1 MEKYFQLKDQYERF
15 SPEVISLWDKV
26 EAGDPNV
33 EQVEMSQGKA
43 IEVSPKDNEKIIWTF
58 GLAGCYA
65 CLLFTEHPDGTRNAV
80 LTHYPPTEI
89 LQNSKTLQ
97 ELIGQSKKMKGAS
110 IKQIVLVVPGE
121 WVKDPITNK
130 YSLRVQNQ
138 QTADFL
144 ALAVQAELD
153 EVEVRLEPYSVVQM
167 EGRKDEGT
175 FLVYVPPK
183 GKGVVRYRTWFSH
196 GTLGT

>member
-43 IEVSPKDNEKIIWTF
+43 IEVSPEDNEKIIWTF

-80 LTHYPPTEI
+80 LTTTHQLKY
-89 LQNSKTLQ
+89 LKT
-97 ELIGQSKKMKGAS
+97 
-110 IKQIVLVVPGE
+110 
-121 WVKDPITNK
+121 
-130 YSLRVQNQ
+130 
-138 QTADFL
+138 
-144 ALAVQAELD
+144 
-153 EVEVRLEPYSVVQM
+153 
-167 EGRKDEGT
+167 
-175 FLVYVPPK
+175 
-183 GKGVVRYRTWFSH
+183 
-196 GTLGT
+196 

>member
-1 MEKYFQLKDQYERF
+1 
-15 SPEVISLWDKV
+15 
-26 EAGDPNV
+26 
-33 EQVEMSQGKA
+33 MSQGKA
-43 IEVSPKDNEKIIWTF
+43 IEVSPEDNEKIIWTF

-65 CLLFTEHPDGTRNAV
+65 CLVFTEHPDGTRNAV

-89 LQNSKTLQ
+89 PQNLTTLQ
-97 ELIGQSKKMKGAS
+97 ELIGQSEKMKGAS

-130 YSLRVQNQ
+130 CSLRVKDQ
-138 QTADFL
+138 QAANFL
-144 ALAVQAELD
+144 ALAVQAKLGF
-153 EVEVRLEPYSVVQM
+153 EVEVRLEPYFVDQM
-167 EGRKDEGT
+167 EVKKDEGT

-196 GTLGT
+196 GTLGTQELKN

>member
-1 MEKYFQLKDQYERF
+1 M
-15 SPEVISLWDKV
+15 
-26 EAGDPNV
+26 
-33 EQVEMSQGKA
+33 
-43 IEVSPKDNEKIIWTF
+43 
-58 GLAGCYA
+58 
-65 CLLFTEHPDGTRNAV
+65 
-80 LTHYPPTEI
+80 
-89 LQNSKTLQ
+89 Q
-97 ELIGQSKKMKGAS
+97 ELIGQSEKMKGAS
-110 IKQIVLVVPGE
+110 IKQIVLVVPGK
-121 WVKDPITNK
+121 WVQDPITNK